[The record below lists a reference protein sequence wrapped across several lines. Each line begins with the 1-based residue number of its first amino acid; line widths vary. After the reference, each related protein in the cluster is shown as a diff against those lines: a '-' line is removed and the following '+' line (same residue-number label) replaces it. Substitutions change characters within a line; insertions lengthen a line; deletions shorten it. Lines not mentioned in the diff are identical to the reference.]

1 VGSID
6 GVVPVSGPADRRRLK
21 QEVLLVLGVSL
32 GMSGLFAL
40 LRFYVV
46 ATTGPLNAQST
57 APIVGTAAP
66 GRPWVDLTYQLL
78 YSFRALIPVLLVVF
92 FLHWGGEKALAV
104 LGIDL
109 SDKARDVIRGCTL
122 AALIGGTGL
131 AFYLIS
137 RQAGANLNVVAVD
150 LPDVW
155 WRLPVLALKATQNAV
170 VEEVIVAGYLLH
182 RLAQL
187 GWRPWMAVWTS
198 ALLRG
203 SYHLYQGLGGF
214 VGNVAM
220 GLVFARLYQ
229 RWGRTM
235 PLIIAHSLIDTVAF
249 VGYALL
255 RDRVGWLH

>member
-1 VGSID
+1 MSAIAQVA
-6 GVVPVSGPADRRRLK
+6 PVTEPRDRRRLK
-21 QEVLLVLGVSL
+21 QEILLVLGVSL
-32 GMSGLFAL
+32 GMSGIFAL
-40 LRFYVV
+40 MRFYVV
-46 ATTGPLNAQST
+46 ATTGPLSGQST
-57 APIVGTAAP
+57 APIVGSAAP

-78 YSFRALIPVLLVVF
+78 YSFRALVPVLLVIF
-92 FLHWGGEKALAV
+92 FLHWGGERALAV

-109 SDKARDVIRGCTL
+109 KDKARDVLRGAAL

-131 AFYLIS
+131 AFYLLA
-137 RQAGANLNVVAVD
+137 RQAGMNLAVVAVD

-155 WRLPVLALKATQNAV
+155 WRIPVLAIKATQNAI
-170 VEEVIVAGYLLH
+170 VEEVIVGGYLLH

-187 GWRPWMAVWTS
+187 GWRPWAAVWAS

-220 GLVFARLYQ
+220 GLIFARLYQ

-235 PLIIAHSLIDTVAF
+235 PMIIAHALIDTVAF

-255 RDRVGWLH
+255 RDRVGWLR

>member
-1 VGSID
+1 MD
-6 GVVPVSGPADRRRLK
+6 QVVPVTDPRDRRRLK
-21 QEVLLVLGVSL
+21 QEVLLVLAVSL
-32 GMSGLFAL
+32 GMSGVYAL

-46 ATTGPLNAQST
+46 ATTGPLNSQAT
-57 APIVGTAAP
+57 APIVGSAAP

-78 YSFRALIPVLLVVF
+78 NSARALVPVLLAIY
-92 FLHWGGEKALAV
+92 FLHWGGERALAV

-109 SDKARDVIRGCTL
+109 KDKARDVLRGATL

-131 AFYLIS
+131 AFYLLARS
-137 RQAGANLNVVAVD
+137 AGFNLTVVAVD
-150 LPDVW
+150 LPEVW
-155 WRLPVLALKATQNAV
+155 WRIPVLVIKATQNSV
-170 VEEVIVAGYLLH
+170 VEEVIVGGYLLH

-187 GWRPWMAVWTS
+187 GWRPWAAVWAS
-198 ALLRG
+198 AVLRG

-220 GLVFARLYQ
+220 GLIFARLYQ

-235 PLIIAHSLIDTVAF
+235 PMIIAHALIDTVAF

-255 RDRVGWLH
+255 RDRVGWLR

>member
-1 VGSID
+1 MSAIEQVAT
-6 GVVPVSGPADRRRLK
+6 VTEQQDRRRLK
-21 QEVLLVLGVSL
+21 QEVLLVLGLSL
-32 GMSGLFAL
+32 GMSGIFAL
-40 LRFYVV
+40 MRFYVV
-46 ATTGPLNAQST
+46 ATTGPLNGQST
-57 APIVGTAAP
+57 APIVGSAAP

-78 YSFRALIPVLLVVF
+78 YSFRALVPVLLVVF
-92 FLHWGGEKALAV
+92 FLHWGGESALAV

-109 SDKARDVIRGCTL
+109 KDKTRDVLRGVVL

-131 AFYLIS
+131 AFYLIA

-155 WRLPVLALKATQNAV
+155 WRIPVLAIKATQNAV
-170 VEEVIVAGYLLH
+170 VEEVIVGGYLLH

-198 ALLRG
+198 ALIRG

-214 VGNVAM
+214 IGNVAM
-220 GLVFARLYQ
+220 GLIFARLYQ

-235 PLIIAHSLIDTVAF
+235 PMIIAHSLIDTVAF

-255 RDRVGWLH
+255 RDRVGWLR